1 EIAYELE
8 SDNPLARSYFTI
20 DSRSGITRTIDDIS
34 PLLPFRLN
42 VEAKGNSQGSQMPLI
57 LNVINEP
64 HRMILVIRDT
74 TPDKVKS

>member
-1 EIAYELE
+1 
-8 SDNPLARSYFTI
+8 
-20 DSRSGITRTIDDIS
+20 
-34 PLLPFRLN
+34 
-42 VEAKGNSQGSQMPLI
+42 MPLI